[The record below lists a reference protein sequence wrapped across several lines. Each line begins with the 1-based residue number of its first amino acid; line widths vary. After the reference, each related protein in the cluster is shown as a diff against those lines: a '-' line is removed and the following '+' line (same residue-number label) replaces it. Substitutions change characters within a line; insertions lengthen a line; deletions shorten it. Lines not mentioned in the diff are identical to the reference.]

1 MDMFKADIDCD
12 PEDARFE
19 RLDGTDGS
27 AEIKQFVPIFEAS
40 HCHSHG
46 VLFWKEKEE
55 KNGMLPHLIMFC
67 LPRVVRWTC

>member
-1 MDMFKADIDCD
+1 MDMFKTDIDCD

-55 KNGMLPHLIMFC
+55 K
-67 LPRVVRWTC
+67 

>member
-1 MDMFKADIDCD
+1 MNFIYNQCSSLYTKMDMFKTDSDCD

-46 VLFWKEKEE
+46 VLF
-55 KNGMLPHLIMFC
+55 
-67 LPRVVRWTC
+67 

>member
-27 AEIKQFVPIFEAS
+27 AEIKQFVLYLKHLTAIHMAFCFEKKRKKKMVC
-40 HCHSHG
+40 CH
-46 VLFWKEKEE
+46 
-55 KNGMLPHLIMFC
+55 N
-67 LPRVVRWTC
+67 

>member
-1 MDMFKADIDCD
+1 MDMFKTDIDCD

-40 HCHSHG
+40 HCHSYG
-46 VLFWKEKEE
+46 VLF
-55 KNGMLPHLIMFC
+55 
-67 LPRVVRWTC
+67 

>member
-1 MDMFKADIDCD
+1 MDMFETDIDCD

-40 HCHSHG
+40 HCLHMA
-46 VLFWKEKEE
+46 FCFEKER
-55 KNGMLPHLIMFC
+55 KKKMVCCHI
-67 LPRVVRWTC
+67 